1 MLRRDRHIRTQIHQ
15 LVDACLCAL
24 AFLVA
29 YELRVN
35 LDVIRLLHLP
45 PFSAPFET
53 YVWVYVLMIPAA
65 PLVFEA
71 QGLYN
76 RSFARPRL
84 TTMWVL
90 FRGCFF
96 LTLGL
101 ILLLFLLKQDAA
113 RAFIIAFGFIA
124 WAFLFLKEESLR
136 LALRTR
142 FGQEQVRRRF
152 ALVGSAEETTSMQAE
167 LIRSP
172 AEDIEIVAQFDLN
185 TTPVGR
191 LVEVLHD
198 HSVNGVILSA
208 KRSQF
213 QEIEDTIRL
222 CELEG
227 VEVWL
232 VADFFRAQLSRTS
245 FDDFTGALSWYS
257 GALPRLPGREFS
269 SKFLIFCWRLFCSWF
284 LLRCCLYGVGCW

>member
-1 MLRRDRHIRTQIHQ
+1 
-15 LVDACLCAL
+15 
-24 AFLVA
+24 
-29 YELRVN
+29 
-35 LDVIRLLHLP
+35 
-45 PFSAPFET
+45 
-53 YVWVYVLMIPAA
+53 
-65 PLVFEA
+65 
-71 QGLYN
+71 
-76 RSFARPRL
+76 
-84 TTMWVL
+84 
-90 FRGCFF
+90 
-96 LTLGL
+96 
-101 ILLLFLLKQDAA
+101 
-113 RAFIIAFGFIA
+113 
-124 WAFLFLKEESLR
+124 
-136 LALRTR
+136 
-142 FGQEQVRRRF
+142 
-152 ALVGSAEETTSMQAE
+152 MQAE

-245 FDDFTGALSWYS
+245 FDDFY
-257 GALPRLPGREFS
+257 GRDRMATNRIASAF
-269 SKFLIFCWRLFCSWF
+269 
-284 LLRCCLYGVGCW
+284 